1 MRIGVFP
8 VYMSVND
15 VCVVPEKARRK
26 DCNPFN
32 QESYLLFR
40 GWRPSPCTASAKAT
54 RGLNC

>member
-32 QESYLLFR
+32 QES
-40 GWRPSPCTASAKAT
+40 T
-54 RGLNC
+54 RMGGDLRSVGKW